1 MSRQDQGPLPAGQT
15 EDALK
20 SLRLE
25 RARVEVHGDALA
37 GWLARIEVPEED
49 LERALEPATR
59 EKIIATFKGLG
70 FRFVT
75 IDLAAGPPG

>member
-1 MSRQDQGPLPAGQT
+1 MSRQDQGPKGQT

-20 SLRLE
+20 SLGFE
-25 RARVEVHGDALA
+25 RARVEAHGDAST

-75 IDLAAGPPG
+75 IDLAPGPPG